1 MSATVT
7 SGLDRWLVDRSRDDS
22 ASAANAAADIDAARD
37 DVARDASHDV
47 DGDLEAPRDVDAS
60 TDSDAPIAPNDAP
73 ENTDTDPAAKRF
85 LSYAPFA
92 KQCDFH
98 KSPAKYRLFGGAAG
112 PGKSMALL
120 MEAVVQANDNMGS
133 NTLLLRRTF
142 PELEQ
147 SLLLYF
153 RKEIPRELYASF
165 NDSKHVVTWLNGS
178 TTRFGYCAAEND
190 VYQYQGAEFLF
201 IGIDEL
207 TPFTLRQWQF
217 LTSRNRCPIARTFP
231 NMAGATNPGNI
242 GHAWV
247 KSLWIDKQPAPG
259 MESPECYDPSDYD
272 FVSARVHDNPIYA
285 ADQNYLK
292 TLAALPS
299 HLRRAFLDGDWE
311 VFAGQ
316 YFDNFDVTRH
326 IARAETVDWKPWW
339 PRWIS
344 IDWGFEHPSATY
356 WHAAAPAVR
365 AEKSRRDA
373 GVTEVQPCHHETAE
387 SSATV
392 PSTSQNA
399 KSTQSSHSANANVP
413 FRNAGV
419 PAGSFELSGT
429 LDARTAPHQTVITYR
444 EYVTH
449 RTAPRDL
456 AHEIIARSL
465 ARDDADGLSTAGLR
479 PAHLP
484 LGVSSPY
491 AHDQNSKTPAGG
503 QRYENPAPY
512 ASPTHSPFSG
522 TGTPACVPS
531 SWHNP
536 PDLGSR
542 TISQSTREK
551 IDAIYLSPDAFAR
564 RTDEASIADQMGDV
578 FAAAG
583 FPRPIPADN
592 DRIGGWMLMYQMLD
606 ADEWLLTDNCIEL
619 IRTIPTLVRD
629 MARIEDIE
637 KMDGDDPADAARYG
651 LKSRYA
657 TRAAYSIEHLPY
669 EARLAARVLSADPT
683 VRAIQARKAQLEEH
697 RRTKFVPR
705 RRR

>member
-7 SGLDRWLVDRSRDDS
+7 PGIERWLDDRSRDQS
-22 ASAANAAADIDAARD
+22 VSAANDDTGDA
-37 DVARDASHDV
+37 
-47 DGDLEAPRDVDAS
+47 
-60 TDSDAPIAPNDAP
+60 DAPIAPNNALDPDADAA
-73 ENTDTDPAAKRF
+73 NADPNPAKRF
-85 LSYAPFA
+85 LPYAPFS

-153 RKEIPRELYASF
+153 RKEIPRELYSSF

-178 TTRFGYCAAEND
+178 TTRFGCCAAEND

-207 TPFTLRQWQF
+207 TLFTLRQWQF

-247 KSLWIDKQPAPG
+247 KSLWIDKQPAAG
-259 MESPECYDPSDYD
+259 MENPECYDPSDYD

-299 HLRRAFLDGDWE
+299 RLRRAFLDGDWE

-326 IARAETVDWKPWW
+326 ISRAEAIEWKPWW

-356 WHAAAPAVR
+356 WHAAAPG
-365 AEKSRRDA
+365 RD
-373 GVTEVQPCHHETAE
+373 ETA
-387 SSATV
+387 
-392 PSTSQNA
+392 P
-399 KSTQSSHSANANVP
+399 
-413 FRNAGV
+413 R
-419 PAGSFELSGT
+419 
-429 LDARTAPHQTVITYR
+429 QTVITYR

-456 AHEIIARSL
+456 AHEIIARSV
-465 ARDDADGLSTAGLR
+465 A
-479 PAHLP
+479 
-484 LGVSSPY
+484 
-491 AHDQNSKTPAGG
+491 Q
-503 QRYENPAPY
+503 
-512 ASPTHSPFSG
+512 AS
-522 TGTPACVPS
+522 ACAPS
-531 SWHNP
+531 SRHNP

-542 TISQSTREK
+542 TTSHPHTHEK
-551 IDAIYLSPDAFAR
+551 IDAIYLSPDAAAR

-619 IRTIPTLVRD
+619 IRTIPTLARD

-651 LKSRYA
+651 LKSHYA

-697 RRTKFVPR
+697 RRTSFVPR

>member
-7 SGLDRWLVDRSRDDS
+7 SGVERWFVDRSRDDS
-22 ASAANAAADIDAARD
+22 ASAANAAADSTRD
-37 DVARDASHDV
+37 DLAVDV
-47 DGDLEAPRDVDAS
+47 DSSSANPDAS
-60 TDSDAPIAPNDAP
+60 TDADADSARDSNDTPQNADA
-73 ENTDTDPAAKRF
+73 NGVDPAAKRF
-85 LSYAPFA
+85 LAYAPFA

-153 RKEIPRELYASF
+153 RKEIPRELYSSF

-207 TPFTLRQWQF
+207 TLFTLRQWQF

-259 MESPECYDPSDYD
+259 MENPECYDPSDYD
-272 FVSARVHDNPIYA
+272 FISARVHDNPIYA

-356 WHAAAPAVR
+356 WHAAAPG
-365 AEKSRRDA
+365 RDEA
-373 GVTEVQPCHHETAE
+373 APR
-387 SSATV
+387 
-392 PSTSQNA
+392 
-399 KSTQSSHSANANVP
+399 QS
-413 FRNAGV
+413 
-419 PAGSFELSGT
+419 
-429 LDARTAPHQTVITYR
+429 VITYR

-456 AHEIIARSL
+456 AHEIIARSV
-465 ARDDADGLSTAGLR
+465 AQASACA
-479 PAHLP
+479 PLP
-484 LGVSSPY
+484 G
-491 AHDQNSKTPAGG
+491 
-503 QRYENPAPY
+503 
-512 ASPTHSPFSG
+512 
-522 TGTPACVPS
+522 
-531 SWHNP
+531 HNP
-536 PDLGSR
+536 FDLGAR
-542 TISQSTREK
+542 TTSQSTREK

-697 RRTKFVPR
+697 RRTSFVPR

>member
-7 SGLDRWLVDRSRDDS
+7 PGFDRWLEDRSRNDS
-22 ASAANAAADIDAARD
+22 ASAANDADAAARDDADIDASRD
-37 DVARDASHDV
+37 PD
-47 DGDLEAPRDVDAS
+47 APRDAA
-60 TDSDAPIAPNDAP
+60 APIASNAAADPDNADA
-73 ENTDTDPAAKRF
+73 NADPDAADPTKRF
-85 LSYAPFA
+85 LTYAPFA

-165 NDSKHVVTWLNGS
+165 NDSKHVVTWLNGA

-207 TPFTLRQWQF
+207 TLFTLRQWQF

-247 KSLWIDKQPAPG
+247 KSLWIDKQPAAG
-259 MESPECYDPSDYD
+259 MENPDCYDPADYD
-272 FVSARVHDNPIYA
+272 FISARVHDNPIYA

-326 IARAETVDWKPWW
+326 IARAEQIEWKPWW

-356 WHAAAPAVR
+356 WHAAAPAVNAVSSVGAR
-365 AEKSRRDA
+365 PSAHIKDVPEHATSTDA
-373 GVTEVQPCHHETAE
+373 
-387 SSATV
+387 
-392 PSTSQNA
+392 PSTHNRATSGSESHADAQTND
-399 KSTQSSHSANANVP
+399 STS
-413 FRNAGV
+413 
-419 PAGSFELSGT
+419 
-429 LDARTAPHQTVITYR
+429 
-444 EYVTH
+444 
-449 RTAPRDL
+449 
-456 AHEIIARSL
+456 
-465 ARDDADGLSTAGLR
+465 
-479 PAHLP
+479 
-484 LGVSSPY
+484 
-491 AHDQNSKTPAGG
+491 
-503 QRYENPAPY
+503 
-512 ASPTHSPFSG
+512 
-522 TGTPACVPS
+522 PS
-531 SWHNP
+531 SFAGHGMP
-536 PDLGSR
+536 CPATELG
-542 TISQSTREK
+542 TITP
-551 IDAIYLSPDAFAR
+551 LNAR
-564 RTDEASIADQMGDV
+564 RWFAVAFSLVAPAS
-578 FAAAG
+578 
-583 FPRPIPADN
+583 
-592 DRIGGWMLMYQMLD
+592 
-606 ADEWLLTDNCIEL
+606 C
-619 IRTIPTLVRD
+619 
-629 MARIEDIE
+629 
-637 KMDGDDPADAARYG
+637 
-651 LKSRYA
+651 
-657 TRAAYSIEHLPY
+657 
-669 EARLAARVLSADPT
+669 RL
-683 VRAIQARKAQLEEH
+683 
-697 RRTKFVPR
+697 F
-705 RRR
+705 

>member
-1 MSATVT
+1 
-7 SGLDRWLVDRSRDDS
+7 
-22 ASAANAAADIDAARD
+22 
-37 DVARDASHDV
+37 
-47 DGDLEAPRDVDAS
+47 
-60 TDSDAPIAPNDAP
+60 
-73 ENTDTDPAAKRF
+73 
-85 LSYAPFA
+85 
-92 KQCDFH
+92 
-98 KSPAKYRLFGGAAG
+98 
-112 PGKSMALL
+112 MALL
-120 MEAVVQANDNMGS
+120 MEAVVQANDNRGS

-153 RKEIPRELYASF
+153 RKEIPRELYSSF

-207 TPFTLRQWQF
+207 TLFTLRQWQF

-247 KSLWIDKQPAPG
+247 KSLWIDKQPAAG
-259 MESPECYDPSDYD
+259 MENPECYDPSDYD
-272 FVSARVHDNPIYA
+272 FISARVHDNPIYA

-326 IARAETVDWKPWW
+326 TARAETIDWKPWW

-356 WHAAAPAVR
+356 WHAAAPSSSVGFSLRQRDNA
-365 AEKSRRDA
+365 SRSSILGTHRDI
-373 GVTEVQPCHHETAE
+373 VPSCSNVNPTQPSLPHIET
-387 SSATV
+387 
-392 PSTSQNA
+392 PSTSQPVA
-399 KSTQSSHSANANVP
+399 QAEAYATQ
-413 FRNAGV
+413 
-419 PAGSFELSGT
+419 
-429 LDARTAPHQTVITYR
+429 PHQTVITYR

-465 ARDDADGLSTAGLR
+465 ASSAFNDSDGLSTAGV
-479 PAHLP
+479 PPEPLP

-491 AHDQNSKTPAGG
+491 AHNQNSKTPARGR
-503 QRYENPAPY
+503 RYENPASPY
-512 ASPTHSPFSG
+512 ASPTLSNSVILSAAKDPSFPPSSASPYACASHSSSPYSG
-522 TGTPACVPS
+522 TGPAGRRDRENDACAPS
-531 SWHNP
+531 SRHNP
-536 PDLGSR
+536 HDLASR
-542 TISQSTREK
+542 TISHPHPTHEK

-619 IRTIPTLVRD
+619 IRTMPTLVRD

-657 TRAAYSIEHLPY
+657 TRAAYSIDHLPY

-697 RRTKFVPR
+697 RRTSFVPR
-705 RRR
+705 RHR

>member
-7 SGLDRWLVDRSRDDS
+7 SGIERWLDDRSRDRS
-22 ASAANAAADIDAARD
+22 VSAANDDA
-37 DVARDASHDV
+37 
-47 DGDLEAPRDVDAS
+47 GDP
-60 TDSDAPIAPNDAP
+60 DAPIAPNDAL
-73 ENTDTDPAAKRF
+73 DPADPNPAKRF
-85 LSYAPFA
+85 LPYAPFA

-207 TPFTLRQWQF
+207 TLFTLRQWQF

-247 KSLWIDKQPAPG
+247 KSLWIDKQPAAG
-259 MESPECYDPSDYD
+259 MENPECYDPADYD
-272 FVSARVHDNPIYA
+272 FISARVHDNPIYA

-356 WHAAAPAVR
+356 WHAAAPG
-365 AEKSRRDA
+365 RD
-373 GVTEVQPCHHETAE
+373 ETA
-387 SSATV
+387 
-392 PSTSQNA
+392 P
-399 KSTQSSHSANANVP
+399 
-413 FRNAGV
+413 R
-419 PAGSFELSGT
+419 
-429 LDARTAPHQTVITYR
+429 QTVITYR

-456 AHEIIARSL
+456 AHEIIARSV
-465 ARDDADGLSTAGLR
+465 AQASACA
-479 PAHLP
+479 PS
-484 LGVSSPY
+484 LG
-491 AHDQNSKTPAGG
+491 
-503 QRYENPAPY
+503 
-512 ASPTHSPFSG
+512 
-522 TGTPACVPS
+522 
-531 SWHNP
+531 HNP
-536 PDLGSR
+536 LDLGSR
-542 TISQSTREK
+542 TISHPHEK

-669 EARLAARVLSADPT
+669 EARLAARILSADPT

-697 RRTKFVPR
+697 RRTSFVPR

>member
-7 SGLDRWLVDRSRDDS
+7 SGIERWLDDRSRDRS
-22 ASAANAAADIDAARD
+22 VSAANDDA
-37 DVARDASHDV
+37 
-47 DGDLEAPRDVDAS
+47 GDP
-60 TDSDAPIAPNDAP
+60 DAPIAPNDAL
-73 ENTDTDPAAKRF
+73 DPADPNPAKRF
-85 LSYAPFA
+85 LPYAPFA

-207 TPFTLRQWQF
+207 TLFTLRQWQF

-247 KSLWIDKQPAPG
+247 KSLWIDKQPAAG
-259 MESPECYDPSDYD
+259 MENPECYDPADYD
-272 FVSARVHDNPIYA
+272 FISARVHDNPIYA

-356 WHAAAPAVR
+356 WHAAAPG
-365 AEKSRRDA
+365 RD
-373 GVTEVQPCHHETAE
+373 ETA
-387 SSATV
+387 
-392 PSTSQNA
+392 P
-399 KSTQSSHSANANVP
+399 
-413 FRNAGV
+413 R
-419 PAGSFELSGT
+419 
-429 LDARTAPHQTVITYR
+429 QTVITYR

-456 AHEIIARSL
+456 AHEIIARSV
-465 ARDDADGLSTAGLR
+465 AQASACA
-479 PAHLP
+479 PS
-484 LGVSSPY
+484 LG
-491 AHDQNSKTPAGG
+491 
-503 QRYENPAPY
+503 
-512 ASPTHSPFSG
+512 
-522 TGTPACVPS
+522 
-531 SWHNP
+531 HNP
-536 PDLGSR
+536 LDLGSR
-542 TISQSTREK
+542 TISHPHEK
-551 IDAIYLSPDAFAR
+551 IDAIYLSPDASAR

-657 TRAAYSIEHLPY
+657 TRAAYPIEHLPY
-669 EARLAARVLSADPT
+669 EARLAARILSADPT

-697 RRTKFVPR
+697 RRTSFVPR
-705 RRR
+705 RRREAFLFVFVFRRCVCLSYRWPPAGAFAVVVQ